1 MHEGRRRLVTTAINS
16 SWRISRL
23 RTANTLDLCAMD
35 VRGGEGRRGE
45 GGKEV
50 GGKGPLRGIDIPR
63 RRRRRPR
70 LLLSPLL
77 LLLLPL
83 ISTLAEAER
92 RESFDSLS
100 LSANPSFS
108 LFFPSRREDRSKP
121 PCLHRDAMICQINRF
136 PPFFRPLLPPL
147 IPALDFAISTLPP
160 SLEGGGREGGE
171 ACSRRGQKP
180 RIILAAER
188 LSLTGR
194 GMGRAVISNEPVSPL
209 EGEGGRRRASRKNL
223 SLSLSLCSGGVTA
236 KRDR

>member
-1 MHEGRRRLVTTAINS
+1 MCARRKEAFGYDGDKFELEDFAAENCEYVGS
-16 SWRISRL
+16 VCYG
-23 RTANTLDLCAMD
+23 CAG
-35 VRGGEGRRGE
+35 RGGEGRV
-45 GGKEV
+45 GGKEG

-160 SLEGGGREGGE
+160 SLEGGGREGG
-171 ACSRRGQKP
+171 RG
-180 RIILAAER
+180 
-188 LSLTGR
+188 SLLKTRAKTANNLGR
-194 GMGRAVISNEPVSPL
+194 GETFING
-209 EGEGGRRRASRKNL
+209 
-223 SLSLSLCSGGVTA
+223 
-236 KRDR
+236 KRDGPRGNF

>member
-1 MHEGRRRLVTTAINS
+1 MCARRKEAFGYDGDKFELEDFAAENCEYVGS
-16 SWRISRL
+16 VCYG
-23 RTANTLDLCAMD
+23 CAG
-35 VRGGEGRRGE
+35 RGGEGRGGRE
-45 GGKEV
+45 GRREV
-50 GGKGPLRGIDIPR
+50 GRDLSGGLISPR
-63 RRRRRPR
+63 RRRRSRPR

-160 SLEGGGREGGE
+160 SLEGGGREGG
-171 ACSRRGQKP
+171 RG
-180 RIILAAER
+180 
-188 LSLTGR
+188 SLLKTRAKTANNLGR
-194 GMGRAVISNEPVSPL
+194 GETFING
-209 EGEGGRRRASRKNL
+209 
-223 SLSLSLCSGGVTA
+223 
-236 KRDR
+236 KRDGPRGNF